1 MIVDEIPQTKS
12 DNSEKLT
19 SIRIL
24 AVSFFCKNE
33 NIRQSMDDSFSDE
46 AVVRREIG
54 GRVDV
59 QQPQH
64 PGRRGD
70 PPSAVAQR
78 EHIGQ

>member
-1 MIVDEIPQTKS
+1 
-12 DNSEKLT
+12 
-19 SIRIL
+19 
-24 AVSFFCKNE
+24 
-33 NIRQSMDDSFSDE
+33 MDDSFSDE